1 MVRSNAYSWI
11 NDSFLRHGRVYYY
24 KVGGFIMPNI
34 YISPSTQERNAGVG
48 PFGTEEFEMNG
59 IADIL
64 IHLIAKD
71 GRFVWR
77 RNSPTVDIYQIATD
91 SNTWGADIH
100 VALHSNAGGGEG
112 TEVYAY
118 GPGTNSERLARALY
132 NQIAPLSPGID
143 RGVKYNPGLM
153 EVGDRVSATAALI
166 ELGFH
171 DDLKDAT
178 WIAYNPEMISKALY
192 MGICDYFGY
201 DYRALTVAPPV
212 VNPVPIVVDKDIY
225 LSVRCYQSKADQ
237 AILDINKLGFAAK
250 RMDLA

>member
-1 MVRSNAYSWI
+1 
-11 NDSFLRHGRVYYY
+11 
-24 KVGGFIMPNI
+24 MPRI
-34 YISPSTQERNAGVG
+34 YISPSTQEHNIGDG
-48 PFGTEEFEMNG
+48 TFGSEESQMNK
-59 IADIL
+59 ISEFLVAFL
-64 IHLIAKD
+64 YKD
-71 GRFVWR
+71 GRF
-77 RNSPTVDIYQIATD
+77 TVKYNLPSMDVAQIAVD
-91 SNTWGADIH
+91 SNNFKADAH
-100 VALHSNAGGGEG
+100 VAIHSNAGGGQG
-112 TEVYAY
+112 TEVYGYA
-118 GPGTNSERLARALY
+118 PNTNSDRLAKALY